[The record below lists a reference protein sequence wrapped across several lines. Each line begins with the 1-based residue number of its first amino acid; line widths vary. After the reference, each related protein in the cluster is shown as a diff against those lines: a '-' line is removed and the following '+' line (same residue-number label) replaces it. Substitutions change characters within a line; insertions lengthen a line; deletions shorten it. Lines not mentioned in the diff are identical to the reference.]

1 MIGLEHVLTYRFS
14 IRGPL
19 GSTEGSP
26 HGTRQYWEMTEGT
39 LTGEGLRASIAMP
52 GGDWYIASPDG
63 FGRPDVRV
71 QLQTDDGALILMSY
85 TGLVEQTDA
94 FVNAATNDQP
104 TGWDDQ
110 YMRFAVRFETGAVK
124 YRRLNESLFVARGHL
139 LGTTELEYEIY
150 RVT

>member
-1 MIGLEHVLTYRFS
+1 LIGLEHAFTYRFS

-19 GSTEGSP
+19 GG
-26 HGTRQYWEMTEGT
+26 GDGARQYWEMSEGT
-39 LTGEGLRASIAMP
+39 LTGSGLNASIAMP
-52 GGDWYIASPDG
+52 GGDWYTASEDG

-71 QLQTDDGALILMSY
+71 QLETDDGELILMHY
-85 TGLVEQTDA
+85 TGLVEQTEA
-94 FVNAATNDQP
+94 FVSAATNDEP

-110 YMRFAVRFETGAVK
+110 YMRFAVEFETGAER
-124 YRRLNESLFVARGHL
+124 YRWLNQSLFVARGHI